1 MQTDL
6 KLGKQNFSWIP
17 GSLIS
22 LCKVDSRSET
32 EYLNYDQV
40 ISSLLPPAYKAE
52 ITLLWYYFWE
62 SH

>member
-40 ISSLLPPAYKAE
+40 ISSLLPPR
-52 ITLLWYYFWE
+52 L
-62 SH
+62 

>member
-17 GSLIS
+17 GSLIY

-32 EYLNYDQV
+32 EYLNYHQV
-40 ISSLLPPAYKAE
+40 ISCPPP
-52 ITLLWYYFWE
+52 LHCL
-62 SH
+62 